1 MLIAYNI
8 YDIKKESETMAEI
21 TNEMTKNITMSNQI
35 KVDGVIVKGQ
45 TAVIN
50 QTSNDISLTDY
61 TSNMELYKENKEA
74 IREKMAEFE
83 DTVFQEQEN
92 LVEQLS
98 LEK

>member
-1 MLIAYNI
+1 
-8 YDIKKESETMAEI
+8 MAEI

-83 DTVFQEQEN
+83 DTVFQEQEK

>member
-1 MLIAYNI
+1 
-8 YDIKKESETMAEI
+8 MAEI

-35 KVDGVIVKGQ
+35 KVDGIVVKGQ

-83 DTVFQEQEN
+83 DTVFQEQEK

>member
-1 MLIAYNI
+1 
-8 YDIKKESETMAEI
+8 MAEI

-61 TSNMELYKENKEA
+61 TSNMDLYKENKEA

-83 DTVFQEQEN
+83 DTVFQEQEK

>member
-1 MLIAYNI
+1 
-8 YDIKKESETMAEI
+8 MAEI

-35 KVDGVIVKGQ
+35 KVDGIIVKGQ

-83 DTVFQEQEN
+83 DTVFQEQEK

>member
-1 MLIAYNI
+1 
-8 YDIKKESETMAEI
+8 MAEI

>member
-1 MLIAYNI
+1 
-8 YDIKKESETMAEI
+8 MAEI

-35 KVDGVIVKGQ
+35 KVDGIVVKGQ

-74 IREKMAEFE
+74 IREKMADFE
-83 DTVFQEQEN
+83 DTVFQEQEK

>member
-1 MLIAYNI
+1 
-8 YDIKKESETMAEI
+8 MAEI

-35 KVDGVIVKGQ
+35 KVDGVVVKGQ

-83 DTVFQEQEN
+83 DTVFQEQEK

>member
-1 MLIAYNI
+1 
-8 YDIKKESETMAEI
+8 MAEI
-21 TNEMTKNITMSNQI
+21 TNEMIKNITMSNQI

-83 DTVFQEQEN
+83 DTVFQEQEK